1 MGTRPSFLRRIAGCH
16 AGTSTIELAII
27 APILVMLVFL
37 ASDVAMAFRMKLKLQ
52 TAAERT
58 AELAVS
64 GGLDSTAYSNLAVDA
79 AAAAGVTTDKV
90 TVTDTLL
97 CNGTAKASTTD
108 TCASTEQSKRYIAL
122 TISDNYK
129 PMFASLGSAGWS
141 ATQGVPLTGFAS
153 VRLQ

>member
-1 MGTRPSFLRRIAGCH
+1 MTARSSFLRRIAGCR

-27 APILVMLVFL
+27 APVLVMLVFL

-58 AELAVS
+58 AALAVS
-64 GGLDSTAYSNLAVDA
+64 GGIDSTAFQNLAADA

-97 CNGTAKASTTD
+97 CNSTTQSS
-108 TCASTEQSKRYIAL
+108 TGNQCATGEQSKRYIAL
-122 TISDNYK
+122 TISDNYM
-129 PMFASLGSAGWS
+129 PMFASLGGTGWS
-141 ATQGVPLTGFAS
+141 ASQGVPLTGSAS